1 MCKRILFLLIGI
13 SFAASVQAQII
24 PNGFSFQ
31 AVARDAS
38 GNIAPNRVVYIQA
51 DVLKGVTNAVSVY
64 SELHQVTTTAEGIF
78 SIIVGEGSQPSTK
91 FSNIVW
97 SDDTYSLKV
106 KIAVTPVNP
115 PVNWTYQSAFID
127 AGTVQLLSVPY
138 AKVAGNGVD
147 TSKIFFLRDTTK
159 ILGNYFNV
167 NRNIATL
174 LKEKLNIADSI
185 TGYVTPAQLKNA
197 GGGASG
203 WYDTTQMLSGYMRRN
218 NAVTSVS
225 IDSANGIFGTVKNPY
240 STPVLSLSLK
250 DIVPLSVTSAS
261 GSFNKLNADSVTAS
275 GLRGTLTTA
284 SQPNITSLGVLS
296 SLSVS
301 GVLSAGSLSGTLSP
315 QVLSTITSLGNL
327 SSITVTDNISTHSLN
342 AATGNLI
349 NLSVPGTLTAANATI
364 NNLSGLSAL
373 TLTGTITANTIS
385 TSSGIIG
392 NLSVPGSI
400 TGGSFNGTLN
410 GTIIQANQP
419 NITSVG
425 QLSNL
430 SVTGTVQ
437 ANVLSA
443 SSFNVT
449 QLGGLSNLSVANTVE
464 ATSLKGTITQSNQP
478 NITSVG
484 QLGNLSVTGT
494 AEANV
499 LSATTLNVSQ
509 LGGLS
514 NLSVAN
520 TVEAASLKG
529 TITQSNQP
537 NITSIG
543 QLGNLSVTGTAEANV
558 LSATTLNVSQ
568 LGGLSNLSVVNTV
581 EAASLKGTITQSN
594 QPNITSIGQ
603 LGNLS
608 VTGTGVATTFS
619 ATNASFTNISGLNL
633 ITGTVSDDVV
643 TISNGV
649 LRKKAAETFTADF
662 VVNGTSF
669 LKWADGETVP
679 AAGKTAIQ
687 LLQEGAVKAIHPT
700 YNNPSVSINA
710 TPSGGNVEIGSNI
723 TVTLGSTF
731 TQNDA
736 GAATTTTYR
745 KNGTGIGS
753 NTDNVTNITSAIS
766 YTVNVAYGQGAC
778 KNDNLGNQDCTGR
791 INAGNITSS
800 AITYTPM
807 ARRYWGYISSTSPSD
822 ANIIAALGGGTEF
835 SNSKVKSSFTIT
847 PPGTA
852 NYIYFAYPASLGP
865 LTSIMAGG
873 FESFGAFTLTTR
885 SFVNASGHSQ
895 SYHIY
900 ISNNTFSSAVT
911 GITTL

>member
-514 NLSVAN
+514 NLSV
-520 TVEAASLKG
+520 
-529 TITQSNQP
+529 
-537 NITSIG
+537 
-543 QLGNLSVTGTAEANV
+543 
-558 LSATTLNVSQ
+558 
-568 LGGLSNLSVVNTV
+568 VNTV